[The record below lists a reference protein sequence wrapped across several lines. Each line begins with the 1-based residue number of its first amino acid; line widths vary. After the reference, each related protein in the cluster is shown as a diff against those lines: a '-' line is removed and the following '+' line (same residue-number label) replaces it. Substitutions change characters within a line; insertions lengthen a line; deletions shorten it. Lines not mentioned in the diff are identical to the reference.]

1 MSSNLD
7 NIFAIS
13 TGFSKSAIA
22 VFRISGP
29 NSKSILPYLTTRK
42 NFEPRKTYLLNIIDP
57 RNHDVIDKGFVI
69 FFPKPKSF
77 TGEDMVEFHLHG
89 SIAVINYA
97 IDVLSSFDRFRLAD
111 PGEFTKR
118 ALHNGKL
125 SVDQVEALSDLISS
139 ETSEQRKLA
148 INSLK
153 GSLSVFSEDLIS
165 SLLKVM
171 ASMEASIEFPDEL
184 NEDSFQNYNTK
195 IQDIIIQIKELLSR
209 YHLVERVRSGFN
221 VSIIGPPNAG
231 KSSLLNTLSGR
242 SAAIVSTEP
251 GTTRDLIEVK
261 LDLSGYAINL
271 IDTAGI
277 RSTKS
282 RLELEG
288 ISRAKQSGLD
298 SDFIICVLDS
308 TSSNEFIIPIEL
320 KNKDILFVYNKCDL
334 LDSIDSKKAIYI
346 SCKTG
351 YGIES
356 IENNLKNKIKTLNIK
371 DNSLPILVSRK
382 RQFDILNDCVISLER
397 CIRQNI
403 DELAIEDLR
412 LAIRYLGKISGR
424 VEIESMLDL
433 LFKEFCI
440 GK

>member
-29 NSKSILPYLTTRK
+29 NSKSALTSLTNRQ
-42 NFEPRKTYLLNIIDP
+42 NLEPRKTYLLNIIDP
-57 RNHDVIDKGFVI
+57 RNNELIDKGFVI

-89 SIAVINYA
+89 SIAVINYT
-97 IDVLSSFDRFRLAD
+97 IDVLSSLDRFRLAD

-118 ALHNGKL
+118 ALHNAKL
-125 SVDQVEALSDLISS
+125 TVDQVEALSDLISS
-139 ETSEQRKLA
+139 ETNEQRKLA
-148 INSLK
+148 ISSLD
-153 GSLSVFSEDLIS
+153 GSLSVFSEDCIS
-165 SLLKVM
+165 SLLKIM
-171 ASMEASIEFPDEL
+171 AFMEASIEFPDEL
-184 NEDSFQNYNTK
+184 DDDSLESYKTK
-195 IQDIIIQIKELLSR
+195 IQDIINQIKNLLSR
-209 YHLVERVRSGFN
+209 YHIVERVRSGFN

-242 SAAIVSTEP
+242 AAAIVSSEP

-261 LDLSGYAINL
+261 LDISGYAINL

-282 RLELEG
+282 SLELEG

-308 TSSNEFIIPIEL
+308 TSSDQFIIPSEL
-320 KNKDILFVYNKCDL
+320 QNKDILFVYNKCDL
-334 LDSIDSKKAIYI
+334 LTSMNSDKSIYI

-356 IENNLKNKIKTLNIK
+356 IEQNINKRIINFNMK
-371 DNSLPILVSRK
+371 DNNLPILVSRK
-382 RQFDILNDCVISLER
+382 RQFDTLNDCVISLER

-412 LAIRYLGKISGR
+412 LAIRLLGKISGR
-424 VEIESMLDL
+424 VEIEDMLDL